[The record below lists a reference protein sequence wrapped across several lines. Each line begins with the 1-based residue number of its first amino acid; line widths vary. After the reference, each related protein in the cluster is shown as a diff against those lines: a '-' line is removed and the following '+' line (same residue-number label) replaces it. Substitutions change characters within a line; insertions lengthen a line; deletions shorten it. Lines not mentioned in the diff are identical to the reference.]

1 MDKTDDKTK
10 YAPKLSKDQIYVKIY
25 APFKDY
31 YDGVAK
37 SITATNDTGRFDV
50 LAEHH
55 NFITILNSGDIV
67 VRDDQGEHVI
77 KIEQGI
83 MHVKG
88 NQIVVFLD
96 V

>member
-1 MDKTDDKTK
+1 MDKPDKKTI
-10 YAPKLSKDQIYVKIY
+10 PELGKDQIYVKIY

-37 SITATNDTGRFDV
+37 SITASNDTGRFDV
-50 LAEHH
+50 LAQHH
-55 NFITILNSGDIV
+55 NFISIINAGEII
-67 VRDDQGEHVI
+67 VRDDQGEHKI
-77 KIEQGI
+77 KNDRAI
-83 MHVKG
+83 MNVKG